1 MAFQPFG
8 MRFEAISYLAP
19 PEAKAAIKARLKGWF
34 DVTRAPR
41 GWIVGPV
48 ICLWLSAF
56 DRHGPMLFGFMSN
69 RDGVTRISGRAGSNL
84 NGMVFAVF
92 LAVILPI
99 IAIGLVSNRQ
109 ASAALLFVLGFSFPF
124 CGLALWSG
132 HAFRRDAAPL
142 VDFLDKTLSKG
153 PAPQR
158 REAPVSEYAGPY
170 LPMTLQ
176 VDGEK
181 LEGRATPEVIREAID
196 GIAAAGTG
204 FAILDHADGSFIQ
217 AALEH
222 PGFVIERGPGSGEYV
237 AARRL
242 SAPSEEEWTSPRHFS
257 GAEVQAA
264 FIAFLAG
271 NSEPRGMQWG

>member
-8 MRFEAISYLAP
+8 MRFEATSYLAL
-19 PEAKAAIKARLKGWF
+19 PEARAAIKGRLKDWF
-34 DVTRAPR
+34 DVTRGPR

-56 DRHGPMLFGFMSN
+56 DRHGPMLFGIMSN

-84 NGMVFAVF
+84 NGMVLAVF
-92 LAVILPI
+92 LVVVLPI
-99 IAIGLVSNRQ
+99 VAIGLVLNRQ
-109 ASAALLFVLGFSFPF
+109 GSAALLFVLGFSFLF

-132 HAFRRDAAPL
+132 HTFRRDAAPL
-142 VDFLDKTLSKG
+142 VDFLDKTLAKG

-158 REAPVSEYAGPY
+158 QETAVSEYAGPY

-176 VDGEK
+176 VDGQI
-181 LEGRATPEVIREAID
+181 LEGRATPEAIREAID

-217 AALEH
+217 AALEY
-222 PGFVIERGPGSGEYV
+222 PGFVIERGPGSGAYI

-242 SAPSEEEWTSPRHFS
+242 PAASEDEWASSRHFS
-257 GAEVQAA
+257 AAEVQSA

-271 NSEPRGMQWG
+271 SPEPKNMLWG